1 MMRLNPT
8 WKAEQ
13 VKKLEAALVEHK
25 IYEMTISLPMAKKWV
40 IFELDRRSIPFKVH
54 NLGAGV
60 AKITTDTDTCPCCKR
75 KL

>member
-1 MMRLNPT
+1 MTRLNPR

-13 VKKLEAALVEHK
+13 VEKIGAAREAHST
-25 IYEMTISLPMAKKWV
+25 YEITTGIPVVKKWV
-40 IFELDRRSIPFKVH
+40 ILELDRRGMPFKVY

-60 AKITTDTDTCPCCKR
+60 ARVTTDTDTCPCCKK